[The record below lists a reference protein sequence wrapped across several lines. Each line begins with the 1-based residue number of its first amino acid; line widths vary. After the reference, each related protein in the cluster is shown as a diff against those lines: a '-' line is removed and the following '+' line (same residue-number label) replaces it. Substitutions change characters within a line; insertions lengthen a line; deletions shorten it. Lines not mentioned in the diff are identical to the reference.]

1 MITRV
6 VRPESHNHLWAE
18 EGEGGSVPDTQT
30 KCTASYFV
38 GPKKRDAGCSDAA
51 DLCLSWFSI
60 LALCPVHGAICLSLK
75 PPPPASGTLVVTG
88 SPHLPPPCGPA
99 PKC

>member
-1 MITRV
+1 MAASQTPKRSALRV
-6 VRPESHNHLWAE
+6 ISWDPRKGMLGVRMQ
-18 EGEGGSVPDTQT
+18 QT
-30 KCTASYFV
+30 SAL
-38 GPKKRDAGCSDAA
+38 G
-51 DLCLSWFSI
+51 WFSI

-75 PPPPASGTLVVTG
+75 PPPPASGTLVVTD